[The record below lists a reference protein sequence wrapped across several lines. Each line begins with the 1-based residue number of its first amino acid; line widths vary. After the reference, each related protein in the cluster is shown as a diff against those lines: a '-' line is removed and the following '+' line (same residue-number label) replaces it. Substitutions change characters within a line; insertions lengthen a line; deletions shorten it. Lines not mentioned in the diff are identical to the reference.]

1 MFLKNKMSQSENN
14 NTGKMLINYNQFLVS
29 IETNIIN
36 EATKRN
42 EVIERLEEMYLNELQ
57 NYHLNNLKI
66 LFNFFKN
73 NNLQVKIY

>member
-1 MFLKNKMSQSENN
+1 MSQSENN
-14 NTGKMLINYNQFLVS
+14 KTGKMLINYNQFLVS

-57 NYHLNNLKI
+57 NYHLNILKI

-73 NNLQVKIY
+73 NNLQVKIYLKQ

>member
-1 MFLKNKMSQSENN
+1 MSQSENN